1 MFQISLIW
9 FGAAVSLA
17 EILTGALLSSLGLW
31 KGLSVIVLGH
41 LIGGFLL
48 FLAGYIGVKSKKGS
62 MSSVA
67 FSFGRYGSIFFSI
80 MNIVQLVGW
89 QGIMIFDAGVSAEGV
104 FSIGYKWWCLI
115 VGILTIVWIV
125 LGKFRN
131 KLNIIVMALLIVLT
145 VVLTYVII
153 GGNNG
158 QGLSLV
164 SDGAEKISFGQG
176 LELSIAM
183 PVSWIPMIADYTHK
197 AKKPRKTAVLAVAVY
212 IITSAWMYSIGLLAA
227 IFTNETRVD
236 QIMLKAGLGAAGLF
250 IIVFSC
256 ITTNFIDAFS
266 CNQSCFALLTARE
279 TKNRENKNKLRQ
291 NIRKNIPGIVDTI
304 IGTIGAVIF
313 QMDKMSGFLYFIGSI
328 FAPMI
333 SVQIADFFIV
343 RRNVTEKEDEKVDI
357 IAIISWLIGFITYR
371 ILMRKDYLLGNTI
384 PAMIITVIITT
395 ALRVAVEQVNNK
407 RKTAVAL

>member
-41 LIGGFLL
+41 LIGGVLL

-89 QGIMIFDAGVSAEGV
+89 QGIMIFDAGVSAEGI

-115 VGILTIVWIV
+115 VGILTVVWIV

-131 KLNIIVMALLIVLT
+131 KLNIIVMSLLIILT
-145 VVLTYVII
+145 VVLTFVILTGRT
-153 GGNNG
+153 GGLVLA
-158 QGLSLV
+158 QGG
-164 SDGAEKISFGQG
+164 GAEKISFGQG

-197 AKKPRKTAVLAVAVY
+197 ANKPGKTAFVAVAVY
-212 IITSAWMYSIGLLAA
+212 SIASAWMYSIGLLAA

-266 CNQSCFALLTARE
+266 CNQSAFALLPE
-279 TKNRENKNKLRQ
+279 KKEENREKRSKLRQ

-304 IGTIGAVIF
+304 IGTVGAVIF

-333 SVQIADFFIV
+333 SVQIADFFIL
-343 RRNVTEKEDEKVDI
+343 RRNKEKSEDEKIDI
-357 IAIISWLIGFITYR
+357 IAIISWLAGFITYR

-384 PAMIITVIITT
+384 PAMIITIVITT
-395 ALRVAVEQVNNK
+395 ALRTVVMLVKNKKRSAVAV
-407 RKTAVAL
+407 

>member
-17 EILTGALLSSLGLW
+17 EILTGALLSSLGLT

-48 FLAGYIGVKSKKGS
+48 FLAGYIGVRSKKGS

-89 QGIMIFDAGVSAEGV
+89 QGIMIFDAGISAEGI
-104 FSIGYKWWCLI
+104 FPIGYKWWCLI
-115 VGILTIVWIV
+115 VGILTIGWIV

-131 KLNIIVMALLIVLT
+131 KLNIIVMSLLIVLT

-153 GGNNG
+153 GGHNG
-158 QGLSLV
+158 AGLSAIN
-164 SDGAEKISFGQG
+164 SGAEKISFGQG

-197 AKKPRKTAVLAVAVY
+197 AEKPRKTAVLAVAVY
-212 IITSAWMYSIGLLAA
+212 SIASAWMYSIGLLAA
-227 IFTNETRVD
+227 IFTKETRVD

-266 CNQSCFALLTARE
+266 CNQSAFALLP
-279 TKNRENKNKLRQ
+279 ENKKENSENKGKLRQ
-291 NIRKNIPGIVDTI
+291 NISKNIPGIVDTI

-333 SVQIADFFIV
+333 SVQIADFFIL
-343 RRNVTEKEDEKVDI
+343 RRNAEAKDDGKIDF
-357 IAIISWLIGFITYR
+357 IAILSWLAGFITYR

-384 PAMIITVIITT
+384 PAMIITIIITS
-395 ALRVAVEQVNNK
+395 ALRLLVVLVNNK
-407 RKTAVAL
+407 RRSAVAA